1 LSQLSCRL
9 EDAVLNTE
17 LLVKLSPLVI
27 ATLHGYGAAWLA
39 VRMLFR
45 PRRPL
50 HLFGFQLPL
59 TPGLLPK
66 ERERFIEALSTVISR
81 HLLDVE
87 TVADEIAKLNL
98 EVEITTI
105 ARREYL
111 EQTQKESTIRVIA
124 EHLRAR
130 LHQLRDSVE
139 ARHEIARGLRQIVEA
154 EIGRRFSL
162 FRRMVVDYFLD
173 DQALYRI
180 VSDSINQLADRIVDS
195 LYVRTTIAQ
204 AIAQIPETVFQDGND
219 TSATAVNQLVTM
231 LSQRLDLHRILV
243 NRLSALSNE
252 DIEGLVMET
261 AGREIRAIVWFGA
274 GIGLLVGI
282 VQTAINFL

>member
-1 LSQLSCRL
+1 
-9 EDAVLNTE
+9 VLNTE

-204 AIAQIPETVFQDGND
+204 AIAQIPETVFQAGND
-219 TSATAVNQLVTM
+219 TSATAVTQLVTM

-243 NRLSALSNE
+243 DRLSALSNE

>member
-1 LSQLSCRL
+1 M
-9 EDAVLNTE
+9 LNTE

-195 LYVRTTIAQ
+195 LYVRTTISQ
-204 AIAQIPETVFQDGND
+204 AIAQIPETVFQAGND
-219 TSATAVNQLVTM
+219 TSATAVTQLVTM

-243 NRLSALSNE
+243 DRLSALSNE

>member
-1 LSQLSCRL
+1 M
-9 EDAVLNTE
+9 LNTE

>member
-1 LSQLSCRL
+1 
-9 EDAVLNTE
+9 VLNTE
-17 LLVKLSPLVI
+17 LLVKLSPLLI

-50 HLFGFQLPL
+50 YLLGFQLPL

-66 ERERFIEALSTVISR
+66 ERERFIEALATVISR

-124 EHLRAR
+124 EHLRVR

-139 ARHEIARGLRQIVEA
+139 ARHEIARGLRQIIET

-195 LYVRTTIAQ
+195 LYVRTTMAQ
-204 AIAQIPETVFQDGND
+204 AIAQIPETVFQAGND
-219 TSATAVNQLVTM
+219 PSATAVNQLVTM
-231 LSQRLDLHRILV
+231 LSERLDLHRILV

-274 GIGLLVGI
+274 GIGLIVGI
-282 VQTAINFL
+282 VQTLINFL